1 MVAGIFTEGNYVME
15 IDSWLL
21 QFIHRFLFISSKFC
35 KDSQEKKK
43 NSKKHDKMETDP
55 FGVLTSGFKAKIL
68 LFKSQ

>member
-43 NSKKHDKMETDP
+43 FKKARQNGNGPIWGPD
-55 FGVLTSGFKAKIL
+55 FRL
-68 LFKSQ
+68 

>member
-35 KDSQEKKK
+35 KDSQGKKK
-43 NSKKHDKMETDP
+43 
-55 FGVLTSGFKAKIL
+55 IQ
-68 LFKSQ
+68 KSTTKWKQTHLGS